1 MNEGVKKIMTVE
13 KVKSYLNQAY
23 YIDKR
28 IDMLNDELTMLES
41 KLCKCTANYNSAG
54 HSNNTRSAFE
64 YTIDKVMQYRDRLN
78 NEIDNLVDKKN
89 DIKRMIDKLDNDKEK
104 IILHKRYINFQNFES
119 IAEDLEL
126 DPRQI
131 YRIHKKSL
139 EKLQNVIECQ

>member
-1 MNEGVKKIMTVE
+1 MNIEKEKKAKE
-13 KVKSYLNQAY
+13 YLSQAY

-28 IDMLNDELTMLES
+28 IDTLNNELIMLES

-119 IAEDLEL
+119 IAEDL
-126 DPRQI
+126 DITPRQV
-131 YRIHKKSL
+131 YKIHKKSL
-139 EKLQNVIECQ
+139 EKIEKFIEVQ

>member
-1 MNEGVKKIMTVE
+1 MKLTNVKE
-13 KVKSYLNQAY
+13 YLSQAY

-28 IDMLNDELTMLES
+28 IDTLNNELIMLES

-78 NEIDNLVDKKN
+78 NEINNLVDKKN

-104 IILHKRYINFQNFES
+104 IILHKRYINFQTFES

-126 DPRQI
+126 NPRQI

>member
-1 MNEGVKKIMTVE
+1 MKITNVKE
-13 KVKSYLNQAY
+13 YLNQAY

-54 HSNNTRSAFE
+54 HGNNTRSAFE
-64 YTIDKVMQYRDRLN
+64 YAIDKVMQYRDRLN
-78 NEIDNLVDKKN
+78 NEIDNLVSKKIE
-89 DIKRMIDKLDNDKEK
+89 IKNTIDKLDDDKEK
-104 IILHKRYINFQNFES
+104 IILCKRYINFQNFES